1 VKDTIAELKAKIDV
15 LDASKSASLLIDG
28 LPKQFPCSLIYDLV

>member
-1 VKDTIAELKAKIDV
+1 VKDTIIELKAKIDA